1 MKKNNDEITEIQE
14 NIGNIEN
21 IDDAENIEN
30 TDNSTSKK
38 PTVKKAKKS
47 KSKTAEDKLKD
58 ENMALN
64 EAHGELKDKYLRLIA
79 EYDNYRKRTLKEKV
93 DLREQTKSALMFDFL
108 DIVDDV
114 DRAIVHIDDVKDIDA
129 TIDGV
134 KLINSKFRDFLKSQG
149 VEEIDAMDEDFDTDL
164 HEAVTKFLVQ
174 DEDKKGKVIDI
185 VQKGYKINDK
195 VIRFAKVVVGE

>member
-1 MKKNNDEITEIQE
+1 MKENNEEMPETLENTE
-14 NIGNIEN
+14 N
-21 IDDAENIEN
+21 AET

-38 PTVKKAKKS
+38 PTSKKS
-47 KSKTAEDKLKD
+47 KKSKPKSAVDKLKD
-58 ENMALN
+58 ENMALT

-79 EYDNYRKRTLKEKV
+79 EYDNYRKRTLKEKI

-114 DRAIVHIDDVKDIDA
+114 DRAILHIDDVRDVDA

-134 KLINSKFRDFLKSQG
+134 KLINTKFRDFLKTQG
-149 VEEIDAMDEDFDTDL
+149 VEEIDAMDKDFDTDL
-164 HEAVTKFLVQ
+164 HEAVTKFPVE
-174 DEDKKGKVIDI
+174 DEDKKGIVIDI